1 MSTTRSGFNSTASA
15 YEGGSGIVSA
25 ANHSGTGRVAA
36 LDGVRALAIL
46 WVLIHNVGSPD
57 AGASGVPLKIWI
69 LMVNAGWVGV
79 QLFFA
84 LSGFLIT
91 RILLAAKGGEGWIGH
106 FYARRLLRIVPL
118 YYAFL
123 MFMLF
128 VAPHLEALGPLHP
141 HDTRS
146 SLWYWT
152 YLVNWAAP
160 FGGVMGTMPHVWSL
174 AVEEQFYLAWP
185 LLVAAWSDRTLA
197 ISCLLMTLSALFMRA
212 AVHLMFPGEVG
223 SAAAYELTI
232 ARWDTIALGA
242 LVAIALRHSR
252 VRELLAR
259 NLVHI
264 VGVVLSGL
272 LLLTVVQRGL
282 PARGWVTELVGQPLT
297 GIASATL
304 VLACV
309 VTGGL
314 TTRGARLQR
323 TLVGA
328 LSTAPLRTIGKYS
341 YAIYI
346 FHSPVHRVLHEYAV
360 TWLNAGGGTQRFCMH
375 IAYSA
380 LVLAISLAFARVSW
394 LLLEQPFL
402 ALKRYVPM
410 PSASGPSGGANG
422 FSRGSSIRPHAVPP
436 SLR

>member
-1 MSTTRSGFNSTASA
+1 MPTTLPAFNATAA
-15 YEGGSGIVSA
+15 IYDGECGIVSA
-25 ANHSGTGRVAA
+25 ANYAGTGRVPA
-36 LDGVRALAIL
+36 LDGVRAVAIL

-57 AGASGVPLKIWI
+57 TGTTGVPLKIWI
-69 LMVNAGWVGV
+69 LVLNAGWAGV

-91 RILLAAKGGEGWIGH
+91 RILLDAKGGEGWIGH

-123 MFMLF
+123 TFMLF
-128 VAPHLEALGPLHP
+128 VAPHLTVLGPLHS

-185 LLVAAWSDRTLA
+185 LLVAAWSDRMLA
-197 ISCLLMTLSALFMRA
+197 ISCLLMTLSALFVRA
-212 AVHLMFPGEVG
+212 AVHVMFPGEVG

-242 LVAIALRHSR
+242 LVAIALRHPR
-252 VRELLAR
+252 VCELLAR
-259 NLVHI
+259 NLVRI
-264 VGVVLSGL
+264 VGAVLSLL
-272 LLLTVVQRGL
+272 LLLTLMQRGL
-282 PARGWVTELVGQPLT
+282 PARGWLTELVGQPLT

-346 FHSPVHRVLHEYAV
+346 FHSPVHRVLHEHAV
-360 TWLNAGGGTQRFCMH
+360 QWLNVGGGTRRLCMH

-402 ALKRYVPM
+402 GLKRYVPM
-410 PSASGPSGGANG
+410 PSASGSSG
-422 FSRGSSIRPHAVPP
+422 FSRGSSLLPHAVPP
-436 SLR
+436 TLR